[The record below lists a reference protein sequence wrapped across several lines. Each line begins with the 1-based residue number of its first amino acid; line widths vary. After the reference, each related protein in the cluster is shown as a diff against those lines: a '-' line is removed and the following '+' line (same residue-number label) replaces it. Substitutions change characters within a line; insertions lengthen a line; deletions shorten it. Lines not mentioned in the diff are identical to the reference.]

1 MGAAQQELGIL
12 KRRLV
17 DTKCPL
23 CNAAWC
29 TEGAPLCPGCSQQV
43 GAQEGEWVD
52 KVVGE
57 MKTRP
62 PSQGFTPQVQAVL
75 PLLA

>member
-1 MGAAQQELGIL
+1 MKTSLETFQACRQCC
-12 KRRLV
+12 
-17 DTKCPL
+17 TKCPL
-23 CNAAWC
+23 CDA
-29 TEGAPLCPGCSQQV
+29 APLCPGCSQQV

-57 MKTRP
+57 IETRP